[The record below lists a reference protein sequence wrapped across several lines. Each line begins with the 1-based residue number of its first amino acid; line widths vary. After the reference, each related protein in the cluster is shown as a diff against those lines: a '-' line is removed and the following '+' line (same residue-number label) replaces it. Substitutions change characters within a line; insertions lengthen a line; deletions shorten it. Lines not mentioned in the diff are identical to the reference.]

1 MTNRELKTQL
11 RRSLTAPDISPAPQA
26 LAAAGQ
32 LAGLEAARRAGRRRI
47 GFWEL
52 ARMQVCFLGW
62 KLWAAQGLFLLAV
75 WLLFPKAF
83 FAAELRRP
91 QAAAQW
97 LVGLSVL
104 TSMAAPPL
112 LYRSIRFRM
121 QETESAA
128 YFSASRLLAARL
140 LIIGIGDAALLACF
154 VLLAAVNTALHIG
167 SAAVAVALPFL
178 LTGCGGLYLL
188 GHASPRQFL
197 WGSLGQC
204 GLLLLALESRRLRWL
219 LSPGPLTASVCAALL
234 LLCVWQLRCLL
245 YSPLYAERQIA

>member
-11 RRSLTAPDISPAPQA
+11 RRSLTAPDLSPAPQA
-26 LAAAGQ
+26 LAATGQ
-32 LAGLEAARRAGRRRI
+32 LAGMEAARRAGRRRI

-52 ARMQVCFLGW
+52 ARMQVRFLGW
-62 KLWAAQGLFLLAV
+62 KLWAAQGLFLLTV

-104 TSMAAPPL
+104 TSMTAPPL

-121 QETESAA
+121 QETEAA
-128 YFSASRLLAARL
+128 SYFSSVRLLLARL
-140 LIIGIGDAALLACF
+140 LIVIIGNTALLAGF
-154 VLLAAVNTALHIG
+154 VLLAVLNTALRIG
-167 SAAVAVALPFL
+167 SAAMAAALPFL
-178 LTGCGGLYLL
+178 LSGSIGLYLL

-197 WGSLGQC
+197 WGSLGSSAA
-204 GLLLLALESRRLRWL
+204 LLLVLESRRLRWL
-219 LSPGPLTASVCAALL
+219 FFPTPLGGLVCGALL
-234 LLCVWQLRCLL
+234 LLCLWQLRQLL
-245 YSPLYAERQIA
+245 SSPVYAELQIA

>member
-26 LAAAGQ
+26 LAATGQ
-32 LAGLEAARRAGRRRI
+32 LAGMEAARRAGRRRI

-52 ARMQVCFLGW
+52 ARMQVRFLGW
-62 KLWAAQGLFLLAV
+62 KLWAAQGLFLLTV

-104 TSMAAPPL
+104 TSMTAPPL

-121 QETESAA
+121 QETEAA
-128 YFSASRLLAARL
+128 SYFSSVRLLLARL
-140 LIIGIGDAALLACF
+140 LIVIIGNTALLAGF
-154 VLLAAVNTALHIG
+154 VLLAVLNTALRIG
-167 SAAVAVALPFL
+167 SAAMAAALPFL
-178 LTGCGGLYLL
+178 LSGSIGLYLL

-197 WGSLGQC
+197 WGSLGSSAA
-204 GLLLLALESRRLRWL
+204 LLLVLESRRLRWL
-219 LSPGPLTASVCAALL
+219 FFPTPLGGLVCGALL
-234 LLCVWQLRCLL
+234 LLCLWQLRQLL
-245 YSPLYAERQIA
+245 SSPVYAELQIA

>member
-1 MTNRELKTQL
+1 MTDKALSYHL
-11 RRSLTAPDISPAPQA
+11 RRALSAPPPAPA
-26 LAAAGQ
+26 SVRAAAQ
-32 LAGLEAARRAGRRRI
+32 CAGDEAARRGARTRI
-47 GFWEL
+47 RFPKFAW
-52 ARMQVCFLGW
+52 MQVRFLGW

-75 WLLFPKAF
+75 WLLAPEAF
-83 FAAELRRP
+83 SAAELRRP

-97 LVGLSVL
+97 LCGLSVL
-104 TSMAAPPL
+104 TAMTAPPL

-121 QETESAA
+121 QETEAAA